1 MSSLINTFWFRV
13 LQSGVHFLVFICCT
27 GIAIGF
33 ALLYAHDSKPGLQFA
48 SPSLWPSDVEIERPM
63 DVSSLL
69 IFVHP
74 QCPCTFASLAELERV
89 VGQSGSSLETIV
101 ILNAPAEKLEEWMQ
115 TSVANRAKGIS
126 RARIVV
132 DGDGKLSAK
141 FRVTVSGQC
150 LLYSPNGQLLFQGGL
165 TASRGHEGESAGQSV
180 LMHLI
185 AHPERDA
192 LSNQQVREIPVY
204 GCELTISHPLIAPC
218 LPSATCG
225 KGR

>member
-1 MSSLINTFWFRV
+1 MSSLINKFWFQ
-13 LQSGVHFLVFICCT
+13 LLPSGVHFLVFICCT

-33 ALLYAHDSKPGLQFA
+33 ALLYAHDSKPGLQLA

-63 DVSSLL
+63 GVPTLL

-89 VGQSGSSLETIV
+89 VGHSGSSLETIV

-115 TSVANRAKGIS
+115 TTVANRAKGIS
-126 RARIVV
+126 GAKIVV

-165 TASRGHEGESAGQSV
+165 TASRGHEGESLGQSV
-180 LMHLI
+180 LIHLI
-185 AHPERDA
+185 AHPEPDA
-192 LSNQQVREIPVY
+192 LSNQQALEVPVY
-204 GCELTISHPLIAPC
+204 GCELTMSHPLSAPC
-218 LPSATCG
+218 LPPATGG
-225 KGR
+225 KGQ

>member
-1 MSSLINTFWFRV
+1 MYSFINKFWFR
-13 LQSGVHFLVFICCT
+13 LLPSGVHSLVFIWCT
-27 GIAIGF
+27 SIAIGF
-33 ALLYAHDSKPGLQFA
+33 AFLFAHDSKPGLQFA
-48 SPSLWPSDVEIERPM
+48 SPSLWPSDVEFDRPM
-63 DVSSLL
+63 DVSTLL

-115 TSVANRAKGIS
+115 TAVANRAKGIS
-126 RARIVV
+126 GAKIVV

-165 TASRGHEGESAGQSV
+165 TASRGHEGESLGQSI
-180 LMHLI
+180 LIHMI
-185 AHPERDA
+185 AHPEPDA
-192 LSNQQVREIPVY
+192 LSNQQVREVPVY
-204 GCELTISHPLIAPC
+204 GCELIISPSLSSPC
-218 LPSATCG
+218 LSSATCG
-225 KGR
+225 KGY